1 MSFFRAPLKIQV
13 SKQDKARVK
22 NLSAA
27 YSWYVSD
34 NFFRVTPYCDETWI
48 FRGALYWDMVQ
59 VSEDAE
65 KYRIL
70 CNATIRAITTEQAV
84 SMTTTRH

>member
-1 MSFFRAPLKIQV
+1 MLIIPASLADVMRGKVKSVVNNRVPLKIQV

-34 NFFRVTPYCDETWI
+34 NFFRVTPYCDET
-48 FRGALYWDMVQ
+48 V
-59 VSEDAE
+59 
-65 KYRIL
+65 
-70 CNATIRAITTEQAV
+70 
-84 SMTTTRH
+84 